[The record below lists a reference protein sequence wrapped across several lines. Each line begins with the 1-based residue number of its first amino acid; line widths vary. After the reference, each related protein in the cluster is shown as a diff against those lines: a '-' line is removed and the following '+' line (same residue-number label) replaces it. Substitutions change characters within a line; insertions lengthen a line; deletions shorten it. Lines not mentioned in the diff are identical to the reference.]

1 MIRHPKYNRGNL
13 YLSGGMQYKKN
24 LGAGWRRNSS
34 TKLLEMSYFPI
45 DICELDRDYA
55 KHHGELFYSY
65 DENFS
70 HKEMI
75 QFKSNIRK
83 HFIYTDLELVKKDSD
98 AILVLWDESAQR
110 GGGTHAEV
118 TCAYENDIPIFIMT
132 TIPIREIPGWV
143 QAESTKIFTKWET
156 LYTYLENLPY
166 GILCRDA
173 YGNRR
178 SGEHYL
184 CSLCGDP
191 FKKQKHHFVST
202 VSPLYCNSC
211 VDAVTH
217 THEQMKDRYD
227 HFVEFYET
235 EALEE
240 MKKENSNGT

>member
-13 YLSGGMQYKKN
+13 YLSGGMEKAKD
-24 LGAGWRRNSS
+24 LGAGWRRECSKTL
-34 TKLLEMSYFPI
+34 TKMNYFPI

-55 KHHGELFYSY
+55 KHHGELFYAY
-65 DENFS
+65 KDDFTPRD
-70 HKEMI
+70 MI

-98 AILVLWDESAQR
+98 AVLILWDEAAQ
-110 GGGTHAEV
+110 GGGGSHAELA
-118 TCAYENDIPIFIMT
+118 TAYENDIPIFIMT
-132 TIPIREIPGWV
+132 HLSLNKIPGWV
-143 QAESTKIFTKWET
+143 QAESTKIFQSWEDI
-156 LYTYLENLPY
+156 YKYLNDLPY

-191 FKKQKHHFVST
+191 FKKQKHHFVSMI
-202 VSPLYCNSC
+202 SPLYCNPC

-227 HFVEFYET
+227 HFIEFYET
-235 EALEE
+235 EAIEE
-240 MKKENSNGT
+240 LKK